1 MVCILGECDCGVNF
15 LKFNHYPGLGF
26 GGGSCGGG
34 EAGRDKMEN
43 LQRQIRVVGKAS
55 MFNKSVV
62 MGELVKGAGSGAS
75 LVDIDS

>member
-1 MVCILGECDCGVNF
+1 MVCILGEGDVGVTC

-26 GGGSCGGG
+26 GGGSCGGA
-34 EAGRDKMEN
+34 EAGGEKMEN
-43 LQRQIRVVGKAS
+43 LPRQIRIVGKAS

-75 LVDIDS
+75 LADIDS